1 MASKDDIELIVR
13 IRTQPASRHQDA
25 ALEML
30 DSHYKRFKAEIKTI
44 VCVCCGDT
52 VKDCVR
58 WTQDGKITDSWGY
71 TEDVDGDTC
80 FRCDGGSGFID
91 DIYGGAKTN

>member
-1 MASKDDIELIVR
+1 
-13 IRTQPASRHQDA
+13 
-25 ALEML
+25 ML
-30 DSHYKRFKAEIKTI
+30 NSHYKRFKAEIKTI

-80 FRCDGGSGFID
+80 SAVTEAAALLTTSTSQRRRLTFP
-91 DIYGGAKTN
+91 A